1 MNTKISR
8 SFILLSVLAAASYS
22 CTVRQ
27 LDEVRPV
34 EPGTRL
40 EITATVEDDAQTRSA
55 VDANLN
61 FYWTPGDQVNLFY
74 GETGDM
80 PGSLFTSQNTETSQS
95 TTFTGTISAFTGA
108 GGDGEPLS
116 FWCVSP
122 YLSTNRFDGSS
133 VQVTLQPRQFAV
145 AENFSDNTMLMVA
158 KSSGLSMSFKHVGAM
173 LHIRMSRSD
182 IVAVTFRG
190 NDGETVAGRVSVTMD
205 SSGKP
210 VWSPI
215 EGEGSKSV
223 RLEAGNG
230 FHSGTYYYLY
240 FLPQTFAHG
249 WSLTYETSDGL
260 VGTYTSNS
268 SITFARAASRNVNG
282 LDARATFQPL
292 YVELGANVVWATMN
306 VGALAPEE
314 YGDYFAWGETSPK
327 STYHY
332 TTYKYGTSDRTLTKY
347 VTDPKYGTMDSRTNL
362 EASDDAATV
371 NWGPDWRTPTYRE
384 WNWLVEHCTWT
395 QTTQNGVAGY
405 LVTSRE
411 TGYTDNSIFLPFAG
425 AYYNTTLRNA
435 GVIGTYWT
443 SSAIQGSAFMG
454 YGAGYVT
461 ADARPAGRPVRAVR
475 MPGVQA
481 TSISIRDDYGD
492 AMQVGVGLS
501 RTIPFEIIPSESIE
515 PGVVW
520 TSSNPRVATVNGEGL
535 VTGVAPGT
543 VTVSGTLVNGN
554 ATSRDFT
561 VEVIET
567 FVDMGGIEW
576 ATCNLG
582 ADSPEEFG
590 DFYAWGER
598 IPRDY
603 NNKPFNWDNYQL
615 GREGN
620 MWMYNLQ
627 DGRVTLRPQ
636 DDATTYALGG
646 LCQIP
651 TKSDWDW
658 LRAHCT
664 FEKEVRGDV
673 TGMKITST
681 VTGGSIFLP
690 FAGYMSDL
698 GDGAHYY
705 DFQNVYGEYWS
716 STLKVFDFGLVE
728 DAYVGHVHSFGQDV
742 FDISFS
748 QRCAGRPIRAIRH
761 KAVDMGNGLKW
772 AQSNVGACLPGE
784 YGDYFAW
791 GETQTKDTFSWD
803 NYKWCQGTST
813 TLTKYTT
820 HSEFYAPGYG
830 PDGQT
835 RLNIS
840 ADDAARNNWGS
851 TWRMPSKEEFE
862 WLQQNCIVTLGSFNR
877 TDGVQFISRINGN
890 SLFFPFAGGMDGAS
904 QYDANVSTMVW
915 TASRAEANFLND
927 DCGYVWKYNR
937 NGNASYGTNL
947 TPRAFGLPV
956 RAVTE

>member
-40 EITATVEDDAQTRSA
+40 EITATMEDDAQTRSS
-55 VDANLN
+55 VDASLN
-61 FYWTPGDQVNLFY
+61 FYWNPGDQVNLFY
-74 GETGDM
+74 GQTGDT
-80 PGSLFTSQNTETSQS
+80 PGSLFTSQNTDTAQS
-95 TTFTGTISAFTGA
+95 STFTGTISAFTGT
-108 GGDGEPLS
+108 GNDGEMLS
-116 FWCVSP
+116 FWGVSP
-122 YLSTNRFDGSS
+122 YLSSNRFDGSS
-133 VQVTLQPRQFAV
+133 VQVTLPSRQRAV
-145 AENFSDNTMLMVA
+145 AENFAENTMLMVA
-158 KSSGLSMSFKHVGAM
+158 KSSGLSMSFKHVGSM
-173 LHIRMSRSD
+173 IRIKMSRSD
-182 IVAVTFRG
+182 IKSVTFRG
-190 NDGETVAGRVSVTMD
+190 NDGEIMSGRVSVTMD
-205 SSGKP
+205 SAGNP

-215 EGEGSKSV
+215 EGEGITSV
-223 RLEAGNG
+223 RLEVPD
-230 FHSGTYYYLY
+230 FFFPGTSYFLY

-249 WSLTYETSDGL
+249 WSLTYETADGQ
-260 VGTYTSNS
+260 VGTYTSNK
-268 SITFARAASRNVNG
+268 SITFQRATASNANG

-327 STYHY
+327 STYYY
-332 TTYKYGTSDRTLTKY
+332 TTYKYGTSNRTLTKY

-371 NWGPDWRTPTYRE
+371 NWGPDWRTPTSLE

-425 AYYNTTLRNA
+425 YYFDTSVRNA
-435 GVIGTYWT
+435 GTVSGYWT
-443 SSAIQGSAFMG
+443 SSAIGSSAFVGYRANYAIADGRPMG
-454 YGAGYVT
+454 Y
-461 ADARPAGRPVRAVR
+461 PVRAVR
-475 MPGVQA
+475 TPYVHA
-481 TSISIRDDYGD
+481 TEITIYEDS
-492 AMQVGVGLS
+492 MQVGVGLS
-501 RTIPFEIIPSESIE
+501 KSVPFVVMPSTAME

-520 TSSNPRVATVNGEGL
+520 TSSDPNVAIVNGEGM

-543 VTVSGTLVNGN
+543 ATISGRLVNGL
-554 ATSRDFT
+554 ATSRNFT
-561 VEVIET
+561 VEVIQS
-567 FVDMGGIEW
+567 FVDMGDGIEW

-582 ADSPEEFG
+582 AESPEEYGYF
-590 DFYAWGER
+590 FSWGETLV
-598 IPRDY
+598 RDY
-603 NNKPFNWDNYQL
+603 ETRPFTWNNYRF

-620 MWMYNLQ
+620 MWGYNLD
-627 DGRVTLRPQ
+627 DGLVTLRPEH
-636 DDATTYALGG
+636 DAASVMLGG

-690 FAGYMSDL
+690 FAGYMSDP
-698 GDGAHYY
+698 GDGTHYY
-705 DFQNVYGEYWS
+705 DWQNVYGEYWS
-716 STLKVFDFGLVE
+716 STLHVLANGSVE
-728 DAYVGHVHSFGQDV
+728 SAYVGHVHSFAQDV
-742 FDISFS
+742 FDVSS
-748 QRCAGRPIRAIRH
+748 TRRCEGRPIRAIRH
-761 KAVDMGNGLKW
+761 KAVDMGDGLKW
-772 AQSNVGACLPGE
+772 ARSNVGACSSEE

-791 GETQTKDTFSWD
+791 GETKSKDTYSWD

-813 TLTKYTT
+813 TLTKYTS
-820 HSEFYAPGYG
+820 HSEFTAPGYG

-862 WLQQNCIVTLGSFNR
+862 WLEQNSIVMHAVVNHVA
-877 TDGVQFISRINGN
+877 GVKFISRVNGN
-890 SLFFPFAGGMDGAS
+890 SLFFPYAGEMKGSTQSQMDVMTS
-904 QYDANVSTMVW
+904 VW
-915 TASRAEANFLND
+915 TASRPGANFLND
-927 DCGYVWKYNR
+927 DCGYVWRFNK
-937 NGNASYGTNL
+937 NGNADYGISVS
-947 TPRAFGLPV
+947 RRYVGRSV